1 MEKFASSP
9 LTDQKCNPN
18 QMVVLLLRLDV
29 VTKSLQE
36 QAGHWVFVHFNLYG
50 KGGSSKQPLIMAP
63 KRTSCLTTQWGRVV
77 GRSFYFPQNY
87 RLELHYTTSII
98 LPVYFTIV
106 SFDIQ

>member
-29 VTKSLQE
+29 VTKPLQE

-50 KGGSSKQPLIMAP
+50 KGGSSK
-63 KRTSCLTTQWGRVV
+63 
-77 GRSFYFPQNY
+77 
-87 RLELHYTTSII
+87 
-98 LPVYFTIV
+98 
-106 SFDIQ
+106 